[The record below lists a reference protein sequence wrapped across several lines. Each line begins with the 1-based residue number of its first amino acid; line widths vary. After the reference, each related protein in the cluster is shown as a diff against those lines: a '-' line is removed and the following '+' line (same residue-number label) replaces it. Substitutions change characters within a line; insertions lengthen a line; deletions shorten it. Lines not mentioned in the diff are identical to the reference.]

1 MRHKWSRVLL
11 GMALIA
17 ALTGLGQAA
26 DVTNDEF
33 KVLLDADAKTI
44 TKAAEAVEKA
54 TGAAK
59 KTAEQRASHGIH
71 STALYVAA
79 YSNARI
85 GGKDDAKAAAIRDQ
99 ALQIAKAAHAKD
111 FKKVAE
117 LAKDLS
123 SPKAAGKTEKIDVAK
138 EAGVKEDDLDL
149 VMHHFKKPTV
159 YGSGAEDDIKAFSK
173 KAPAKPEVAGA
184 IAHRVLALAE
194 FGKITVKGEN
204 AKQKKEWEEFNTK
217 MAKAAEDLLK
227 ASQAKKVVPADIQK
241 GFASI
246 NASCTACHNVFK
258 GT

>member
-1 MRHKWSRVLL
+1 MRQTWSRVLL
-11 GMALIA
+11 GAALITGIA
-17 ALTGLGQAA
+17 SLTQAA
-26 DVTNDEF
+26 DVSNDEF
-33 KVLLDADAKTI
+33 KVLIEADAKTI
-44 TKAAEAVEKA
+44 AKAADAVEKA

-59 KTAEQRASHGIH
+59 KTAEQRASHGVH

-79 YSNARI
+79 YSNARA
-85 GGKDDAKAAAIRDQ
+85 GGADGAKAAAIRDQ

-117 LAKDLS
+117 LAKDLT
-123 SPKAAGKTEKIDVAK
+123 SPKAAGKAGKIELAK

-149 VMHHFKKPTV
+149 IMHHFKKPAV

-173 KAPAKPEVAGA
+173 KAPAKAEVAGA

-194 FGKITVKGEN
+194 FGKIVVKGEN

-217 MAKAAEDLLK
+217 MEKAAEDLLK
-227 ASQAKKVVPADIQK
+227 ASQAKKASPADLQK
-241 GFASI
+241 AFGAV
-246 NASCTACHNVFK
+246 NASCTGCHNVFK